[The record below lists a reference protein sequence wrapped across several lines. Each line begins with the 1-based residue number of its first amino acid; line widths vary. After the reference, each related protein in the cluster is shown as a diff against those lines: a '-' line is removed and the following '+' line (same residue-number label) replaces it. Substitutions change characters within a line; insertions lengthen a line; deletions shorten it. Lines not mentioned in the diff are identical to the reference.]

1 MSTRA
6 ALRYA
11 KAILNLAQKDGSESA
26 VYADMQ
32 LIEATIQGSNDLN
45 VLLKSPIIKLSD
57 KVSALEAIFADK
69 INNYS
74 LGLIK
79 LLASKKRLNILET
92 VASDYQIIFDHL
104 KAIEVAKVTTAVPIT
119 PELEKKVLAKVK
131 ELTGKESNLTNEVNP
146 DIIGGFILRVGD
158 LQFDASIAKSL
169 RELEKSFD
177 DSHYEAKI

>member
-11 KAILNLAQKDGSESA
+11 KAALSFAQKENSESV
-26 VYADMQ
+26 VYNDMQ
-32 LIEATIQGSNDLN
+32 LIEATIQESRDLD
-45 VLLKSPIIKLSD
+45 VLLKSPIIKLED
-57 KVSALEAIFADK
+57 KVKALEAIFDGK
-69 INNYS
+69 ISNYS
-74 LGLIK
+74 KGVIK
-79 LLASKKRLNILET
+79 LLANNKRLSLLEI

-104 KAIEVAKVTTAVPIT
+104 KAVEVAKVTTAVPIT
-119 PELEKKVLAKVK
+119 PELEKQVLAKIK

-146 DIIGGFILRVGD
+146 DILGGFILRVGD
-158 LQFDASIAKSL
+158 LQYDASIAKSF